1 MRCRLSRSQRNAYR
15 KLSRHGPVTPA
26 FAFNGIGG
34 QRYEEPPACIDAG
47 VGRLKLGH
55 LDKSGEK
62 YFGKIVWLQS
72 TVDNKPMVDANN
84 PDEKK
89 RNQPIIGLIMLK
101 SFEFD
106 DDEWDDGTIYDPEN
120 GKTYSCHLTLKDINT
135 LRVRGYIGIP
145 LFGRTEIW
153 TRSKL

>member
-1 MRCRLSRSQRNAYR
+1 MTWKQIISLALIFSMTTSAIAQPKADDVVGIW
-15 KLSRHGPVTPA
+15 LTSGDHPA
-26 FAFNGIGG
+26 KVQI
-34 QRYEEPPACIDAG
+34 Y
-47 VGRLKLGH
+47 
-55 LDKSGEK
+55 KSGEK

>member
-1 MRCRLSRSQRNAYR
+1 MKWKQVIFFALIFSNITSAVAQSKADDVVGIW
-15 KLSRHGPVTPA
+15 LTTGDHPA
-26 FAFNGIGG
+26 KVQI
-34 QRYEEPPACIDAG
+34 Y
-47 VGRLKLGH
+47 
-55 LDKSGEK
+55 KSGEK

-89 RNQPIIGLIMLK
+89 RTQPIIGLVMLK

-120 GKTYSCHLTLKDINT
+120 GKTYSCHLTLKDANT

-145 LFGRTEIW
+145 LFGRTEVW